1 MNPIMGRKARGP
13 ASDLDTVPDA
23 ILNGSNFFCEF
34 SARFAAREA
43 S

>member
-1 MNPIMGRKARGP
+1 MNPTWDVGLRACQRP
-13 ASDLDTVPDA
+13 HTVPDA

>member
-1 MNPIMGRKARGP
+1 MNPIMGRRAEGLP
-13 ASDLDTVPDA
+13 ATSHRPGCD
-23 ILNGSNFFCEF
+23 SEWFQFFCEF